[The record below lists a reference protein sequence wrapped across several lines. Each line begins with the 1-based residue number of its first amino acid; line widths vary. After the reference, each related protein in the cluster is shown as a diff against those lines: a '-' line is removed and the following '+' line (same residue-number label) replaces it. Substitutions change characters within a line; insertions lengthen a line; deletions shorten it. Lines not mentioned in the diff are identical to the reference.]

1 MAVTY
6 IGVRHHSP
14 ACARVVAQTIKALRP
29 AYVLIEGPSDFNER
43 IDELFLGHSL
53 PIALFS
59 SGSGTASFSP
69 FCDYSPE
76 WSALVAGRAV
86 GARNLFIDLPAWHP
100 AFGERSNRYA
110 DAELRYTEAMGRLGK
125 AFRTANSDA
134 LWDRLFEVETTEGL
148 LERLTAYFELLRGES
163 EASGG
168 DQARERYMAQWV
180 RAAEALAAD
189 AAVVVVTGGFHMPA
203 IRALAAAAADGT
215 ATTAPDPWP
224 TIPAP
229 EPASDGT
236 VPVVS
241 SFLVPYSFRRLDAF
255 TGYQSGMPSPAYYQ
269 RLWESG
275 PEVAATALT
284 ESVAT
289 RLRERGQPVST
300 ADLIAARTQSEGL
313 AMLRENPAPTRT
325 DLLDGLVSAL
335 VSEDLD
341 QPLPW
346 STRGTLT
353 PGAHPA
359 VVEMVAAL
367 SGSRVGRL
375 HPKTPAPPLVHDVAA
390 ELERLDLDHAGIV
403 TLHLSGSADLE
414 RSRTLYR
421 LRVLEIPGYQRES
434 GPGGGLDPVDLE
446 EWKVGE
452 DRNRLAA
459 LIEAGAHGATLAEA
473 ATEVLEARAAKASGA
488 AALAGVLFDTV
499 LSGLSGTA
507 DRLIGLIAAEL
518 ATAPSA
524 SIADLGPIGD
534 VLSIALG
541 LWRHDRIY
549 QLSRSPALARV
560 IEASADRVLW
570 LAQSVVGPDTAA
582 EPARLSALASLRD
595 AVLYAGPVLG
605 MDRRSVTEAASRLT
619 AEMQA
624 PPDLRGAA
632 LGLLW
637 SLGESVDA
645 ARALPAGVPTKLLG
659 DWLSGLFALAREQ
672 AAGAEMVAV
681 LDRLVTE
688 MAEGEFLA
696 ALPALRMAFAYFP
709 PREREVVAQR
719 LLEGRG
725 LQGSARTLVRATVD
739 AEAYRRARAIEINA
753 LTSLDG
759 TGLLSPEALTII
771 EGVAA

>member
-14 ACARVVAQTIKALRP
+14 ACARVVAETIRALRP
-29 AYVLIEGPSDFNER
+29 EFVLIEGPSDFNER
-43 IDELFLGHSL
+43 IDELFLGHTL

-59 SGSGTASFSP
+59 SGPGTSSFSP

-76 WSALVAGRAV
+76 WAALVAGRAV
-86 GARNLFIDLPAWHP
+86 GARSLFIDLPAWHP
-100 AFGERSNRYA
+100 AFDQRSNRYA
-110 DAELRYTEAMGRLGK
+110 DAELRYGEAMERLGE

-134 LWDRLFEVETTEGL
+134 LWDRLFEVESSEGL
-148 LERLTAYFELLRGES
+148 LERLTTYFGLLRGES
-163 EASGG
+163 EASEG
-168 DQARERYMAQWV
+168 DQARESYMARWV

-189 AAVVVVTGGFHMPA
+189 AAVVVITGGFHMPA
-203 IRALAAAAADGT
+203 IRALAAAGGEHTD
-215 ATTAPDPWP
+215 WP
-224 TIPAP
+224 TVPAP
-229 EPASDGT
+229 EPAPDGT
-236 VPVVS
+236 VPIAS

-255 TGYQSGMPSPAYYQ
+255 TGYQSGMPSPEYYQ

-275 PEVAATALT
+275 PEAAATALM

-313 AMLRENPAPTRT
+313 AMLRANPAPTRT

-346 STRGTLT
+346 SRRGLLA

-390 ELERLDLDHAGIV
+390 ELERLELDHAGTV
-403 TLHLSGSADLE
+403 TLHLSTSADLE
-414 RSRTLYR
+414 RSRTLHR
-421 LRVLEIPGYQRES
+421 LRVLGIPGYQRES

-446 EWKVGE
+446 EWELGE
-452 DRNRLAA
+452 DQNRLAA
-459 LIEAGAHGATLAEA
+459 LIEASAHGATLAEA
-473 ATEVLEARAAKASGA
+473 ATALLEEQAAQADGS
-488 AALAGVLFDTV
+488 AALSAVLFDTV
-499 LSGLSGTA
+499 LSGLTGTA
-507 DRLIGLIAAEL
+507 DRLIGLIAAQL
-518 ATAPSA
+518 TTAPSTNV
-524 SIADLGPIGD
+524 ADLGPVGE
-534 VLSIALG
+534 VLAIALG
-541 LWRHDRIY
+541 LWRHDRIF

-570 LAQSVVGPDTAA
+570 LAQSAAGPNTAA
-582 EPARLSALASLRD
+582 EPARLRALAALRD
-595 AVLYAGPVLG
+595 AVLYADSALG
-605 MDRRSVTEAASRLT
+605 LDRSYVIEAASRL
-619 AEMQA
+619 AAASQS

-632 LGLLW
+632 LGILW
-637 SLGESVDA
+637 SLGEKVDA
-645 ARALPAGVPTKLLG
+645 VRALPGGIPTELLG

-672 AAGAEMVAV
+672 AAGAEMVGV

-688 MAEGEFLA
+688 MAEDEFLA

-709 PREREVVAQR
+709 PREREAVAQR
-719 LLEGRG
+719 LLERRG
-725 LQGSARTLVRATVD
+725 LQGSARTLLRGTVD
-739 AEAYRRARAIEINA
+739 TEAYRRARAIETNA
-753 LTSLDG
+753 LTRLAG
-759 TGLLSPEALTII
+759 TGLLSPEALATI
-771 EGVAA
+771 EKVAS

>member
-14 ACARVVAQTIKALRP
+14 ACARVVAETISALRP
-29 AYVLIEGPSDFNER
+29 EFVLIEGPSDFNER
-43 IDELFLGHSL
+43 IDELFLGHTL

-59 SGSGTASFSP
+59 SGPGTSSFSP

-76 WSALVAGRAV
+76 WAALVAGRAV
-86 GARNLFIDLPAWHP
+86 GARSLFIDLPAWHP
-100 AFGERSNRYA
+100 AFDQRSNRYA
-110 DAELRYTEAMGRLGK
+110 DAELRYGEAMERLGK

-134 LWDRLFEVETTEGL
+134 LWDRLFEVENSAGL
-148 LERLTAYFELLRGES
+148 LERLTTYFGLLRGES
-163 EASGG
+163 EASEG
-168 DQARERYMAQWV
+168 DQARESYMARWV

-189 AAVVVVTGGFHMPA
+189 AAVVVITGGFHMPA
-203 IRALAAAAADGT
+203 IRALAAAGGEDT
-215 ATTAPDPWP
+215 DWP
-224 TIPAP
+224 TVPAP
-229 EPASDGT
+229 EPAPDGT
-236 VPVVS
+236 VPIAS

-255 TGYQSGMPSPAYYQ
+255 TGYQSGMPSPEYYQ

-275 PEVAATALT
+275 PEAAATALT

-313 AMLRENPAPTRT
+313 AMLRANPAPTRT

-346 STRGTLT
+346 SRRGLLA

-390 ELERLDLDHAGIV
+390 ELERLELDHAGTV
-403 TLHLSGSADLE
+403 TLHLSTSADLE
-414 RSRTLYR
+414 RSRTLHR
-421 LRVLEIPGYQRES
+421 LRVLGIPGYQRES

-452 DRNRLAA
+452 DQNRLAA
-459 LIEAGAHGATLAEA
+459 LIEASAHGATLAEA
-473 ATEVLEARAAKASGA
+473 ATALLEEQAAQADGS
-488 AALAGVLFDTV
+488 AALSAVLFDTV
-499 LSGLSGTA
+499 LSGLTGTA
-507 DRLIGLIAAEL
+507 DRLVGLIAAQFT
-518 ATAPSA
+518 TAPSTNV
-524 SIADLGPIGD
+524 ADLGPVGE
-534 VLSIALG
+534 VLAIALG
-541 LWRHDRIY
+541 LWRHDRIF

-570 LAQSVVGPDTAA
+570 LAQSAAGPNTAA
-582 EPARLSALASLRD
+582 EPARLRALAALRD
-595 AVLYAGPVLG
+595 AVLYADSALG
-605 MDRRSVTEAASRLT
+605 LDRSYVIEAASRL
-619 AEMQA
+619 AAASQS

-632 LGLLW
+632 LGILW
-637 SLGESVDA
+637 SLGEKVDA
-645 ARALPAGVPTKLLG
+645 VRALPGGIPTELLG

-672 AAGAEMVAV
+672 AAGAEMVGV

-688 MAEGEFLA
+688 MAEDEFLA

-709 PREREVVAQR
+709 PREREAVAQR
-719 LLEGRG
+719 LLERRG
-725 LQGSARTLVRATVD
+725 LQGSARTLLRGTVD
-739 AEAYRRARAIEINA
+739 TEAYRRARAIETNA
-753 LTSLDG
+753 LTRLAG
-759 TGLLSPEALTII
+759 TGLLSPEALATI
-771 EGVAA
+771 EKVAS

>member
-14 ACARVVAQTIKALRP
+14 ACARVVAETIRALRP
-29 AYVLIEGPSDFNER
+29 EFVLIEGPSDFNER
-43 IDELFLGHSL
+43 IDELFLGHTL

-59 SGSGTASFSP
+59 SGPGTSSFSP

-76 WSALVAGRAV
+76 WAALFAGRAV
-86 GARNLFIDLPAWHP
+86 GARSLFIDLPAWHP
-100 AFGERSNRYA
+100 AFDQRSNRYA
-110 DAELRYTEAMGRLGK
+110 DAELRYGEAMERLGE

-134 LWDRLFEVETTEGL
+134 LWDRLFEVENSAGL
-148 LERLTAYFELLRGES
+148 LERLTTYFGLLRGES
-163 EASGG
+163 EASEG
-168 DQARERYMAQWV
+168 DQARETYMARWV

-189 AAVVVVTGGFHMPA
+189 AAVVVITGGFHMPA
-203 IRALAAAAADGT
+203 IRALAAAGGEDT
-215 ATTAPDPWP
+215 DWP
-224 TIPAP
+224 TVPAP
-229 EPASDGT
+229 EPAPDGT
-236 VPVVS
+236 VPIAS

-255 TGYQSGMPSPAYYQ
+255 TGYQSGMPSPEYYQ

-275 PEVAATALT
+275 PEAAATALM

-313 AMLRENPAPTRT
+313 AMLRANPAPTRT

-346 STRGTLT
+346 SRRGLLA

-390 ELERLDLDHAGIV
+390 ELERLELDHAGTV
-403 TLHLSGSADLE
+403 TLHLSTSADLE
-414 RSRTLYR
+414 RSRTLHR
-421 LRVLEIPGYQRES
+421 LRVLGIPGYQRES

-446 EWKVGE
+446 EWELGE
-452 DRNRLAA
+452 DQNRLAA
-459 LIEAGAHGATLAEA
+459 LIEASAHGATLAEA
-473 ATEVLEARAAKASGA
+473 ATALLEEQAAQADGS
-488 AALAGVLFDTV
+488 AALSAVLFDTV
-499 LSGLSGTA
+499 LSGLTGTA
-507 DRLIGLIAAEL
+507 DRLIGLIAAQL
-518 ATAPSA
+518 TTAPSTNV
-524 SIADLGPIGD
+524 ADLGPVGE
-534 VLSIALG
+534 VLAIALG
-541 LWRHDRIY
+541 LWRHDRIF

-570 LAQSVVGPDTAA
+570 LAQSAAGPNTAA
-582 EPARLSALASLRD
+582 EPARLRALAALRD
-595 AVLYAGPVLG
+595 AVLYADSALG
-605 MDRRSVTEAASRLT
+605 LDRSYVTEAASHL
-619 AEMQA
+619 AAASQS

-632 LGLLW
+632 LGILW
-637 SLGESVDA
+637 SLGEKVDA
-645 ARALPAGVPTKLLG
+645 VRALPGGIPTELLG

-672 AAGAEMVAV
+672 AAGAEMVGV

-688 MAEGEFLA
+688 MAEDEFLA

-709 PREREVVAQR
+709 PREREAVAQR
-719 LLEGRG
+719 LLERRG
-725 LQGSARTLVRATVD
+725 LQGSARTLLRGTVD
-739 AEAYRRARAIEINA
+739 TEAYRRARAIETNA
-753 LTSLDG
+753 LTRLAG
-759 TGLLSPEALTII
+759 TGLLSPEALATI
-771 EGVAA
+771 EKVAS

>member
-1 MAVTY
+1 MSVTY

-14 ACARVVAQTIKALRP
+14 ACAQVVAETIRALRP
-29 AYVLIEGPSDFNER
+29 EFVLIEGPSDFNER
-43 IDELFLGHSL
+43 IDELFLGHEL

-76 WSALVAGRAV
+76 WAALVAGRDV

-110 DAELRYTEAMGRLGK
+110 DAEIRYSEAMERLGH
-125 AFRTANSDA
+125 AFGTANTDA
-134 LWDRLFEVETTEGL
+134 LWDRLFEVEDAEGL
-148 LERLTAYFELLRGES
+148 LDRLTTYFGLLRGDS
-163 EASGG
+163 EASSG
-168 DQARERYMAQWV
+168 DEARERYMARWV
-180 RAAEALAAD
+180 RAAQGFAGD

-203 IRALAAAAADGT
+203 IRALAAKDDADPAAWPTIPTPDPAADGT
-215 ATTAPDPWP
+215 
-224 TIPAP
+224 
-229 EPASDGT
+229 
-236 VPVVS
+236 VPITS
-241 SFLVPYSFRRLDAF
+241 TFLVPYSFRRLDAF

-269 RLWESG
+269 QLWESG
-275 PEVAATALT
+275 PTQAAAALT

-289 RLRERGQPVST
+289 RLRDRGQPVST

-313 AMLRENPAPTRT
+313 ALLRANPAVTRT

-346 STRGTLT
+346 SRRGSLAS
-353 PGAHPA
+353 GAHPA

-375 HPKTPAPPLVHDVAA
+375 HPETPAPPLVHDVAA
-390 ELERLDLDHAGIV
+390 ELERLDLEHAGTT
-403 TLHLSGSADLE
+403 TLRLSKSADLE
-414 RSRTLYR
+414 RSRTLHR
-421 LRVLEIPGYQRES
+421 LRVLDIPGYQRKS
-434 GPGGGLDPVDLE
+434 GPGGGLDPVDVE
-446 EWKVGE
+446 EWTLRE
-452 DRNRLAA
+452 DQNRLAA
-459 LIEAGAHGATLAEA
+459 LIEAGAHGATLAAA
-473 ATEVLEARAAKASGA
+473 ATTLLEERAAQAGGT
-488 AALAGVLFDTV
+488 AALAAVLFDTV
-499 LSGLSGTA
+499 LSGLTGTA

-518 ATAPSA
+518 VTAPSTNVA
-524 SIADLGPIGD
+524 ELGPIGE

-570 LAQSVVGPDTAA
+570 LAQSATGPNTAA
-582 EPARLSALASLRD
+582 ERDRLRALAALRD
-595 AVLYAGPVLG
+595 AVLYADTALGG
-605 MDRRSVTEAASRLT
+605 MDRNSVTEAASRL
-619 AEMQA
+619 AEATQA

-637 SLGESVDA
+637 SLGETVDA
-645 ARALPAGVPTKLLG
+645 ARALPAGVRTELLG

-672 AAGAEMVAV
+672 AAGTEMVAV

-688 MAEGEFLA
+688 MAEQEFLA

-709 PREREVVAQR
+709 PREREAVAQR
-719 LLEGRG
+719 LLERRG
-725 LQGSARTLVRATVD
+725 LRGSARTLLRGKVD
-739 AEAYRRARAIEINA
+739 TEVYRRARAIETNA
-753 LTSLDG
+753 LTRLAG
-759 TGLLSPEALTII
+759 TGLLSPEALTTI
-771 EGVAA
+771 EGAAA